1 MSWRKASDHM
11 RTALRN
17 LVVPA
22 LRSRGFSGSFPN
34 LYRVRDA
41 RVDLLSF
48 QFSQFGP
55 SLYIEI
61 ASCAVSGA
69 TGDECALAPPSKLRR
84 HHAGLYFRR
93 IGPMPSL
100 DFDNVESLE
109 DAKPQVERALRAI
122 CIEGETWW
130 RSPTPVAPPNKSLE
144 RTREG

>member
-11 RTALRN
+11 RTALKSS
-17 LVVPA
+17 VVPA
-22 LRSRGFSGSFPN
+22 LKSRGFSGSFPN

-61 ASCAVSGA
+61 ASCA
-69 TGDECALAPPSKLRR
+69 TGDECALVPPSKLRR

-100 DFDNVESLE
+100 EFDNVESLE
-109 DAKPQVERALRAI
+109 DAKP
-122 CIEGETWW
+122 
-130 RSPTPVAPPNKSLE
+130 
-144 RTREG
+144 